1 MSLFLS
7 KTLNKF
13 LRLPTSYASCKVA
26 GTRIKRGISVRLEI
40 QIEIIFV
47 GKEAANEWLKKALH
61 HINMMIK
68 EKALKC
74 KK

>member
-1 MSLFLS
+1 MSQ
-7 KTLNKF
+7 F
-13 LRLPTSYASCKVA
+13 LRLPTSYARCKVA
-26 GTRIKRGISVRLEI
+26 GTRIKRGISLRLEI

-47 GKEAANEWLKKALH
+47 GKEGANEWLKKALH
-61 HINMMIK
+61 RINMMIE

>member
-1 MSLFLS
+1 MSQ
-7 KTLNKF
+7 F
-13 LRLPTSYASCKVA
+13 LRLSTSYARCKVA
-26 GTRIKRGISVRLEI
+26 GTRIKRGISLRLEI

-61 HINMMIK
+61 RINMMIE